1 MDTSGITHTTE
12 DENVK
17 VKFETLRA
25 MEQGDTLNMDSHMT
39 DRVSAFYYRRIC
51 LINVVVAFRTYVQLI
66 AF

>member
-39 DRVSAFYYRRIC
+39 DRVSPFEH
-51 LINVVVAFRTYVQLI
+51 
-66 AF
+66 